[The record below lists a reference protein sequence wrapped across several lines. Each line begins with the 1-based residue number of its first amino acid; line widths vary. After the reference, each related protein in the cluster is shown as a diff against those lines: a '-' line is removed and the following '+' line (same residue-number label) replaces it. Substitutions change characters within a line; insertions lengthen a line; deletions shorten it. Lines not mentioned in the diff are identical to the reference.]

1 MRYIVDFGDKCRI
14 LNEKQLEKYYKR
26 NIDKSEYADILEW
39 KWDMLR
45 SGLITEIIQEVWRM
59 FGRYEAVDYYRK
71 MGWTDEEIW
80 ETISEMSFEDDDF
93 EEVWDYEET

>member
-1 MRYIVDFGDKCRI
+1 
-14 LNEKQLEKYYKR
+14 
-26 NIDKSEYADILEW
+26 
-39 KWDMLR
+39 
-45 SGLITEIIQEVWRM
+45 
-59 FGRYEAVDYYRK
+59 